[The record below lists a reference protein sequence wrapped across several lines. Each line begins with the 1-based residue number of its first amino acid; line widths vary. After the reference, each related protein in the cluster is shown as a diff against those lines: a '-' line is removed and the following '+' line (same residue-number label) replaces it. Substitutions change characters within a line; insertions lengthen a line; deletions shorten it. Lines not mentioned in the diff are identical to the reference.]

1 MNEEDLKARVTQMVK
16 QKKSEAYIKSYI
28 ADYRAKMNSPEN
40 KAAQEKEDS
49 PQEER
54 VALTVADASEEDIL
68 AISIDTDYWAKVK
81 KEQGITRDAVVP
93 GENKEHDEQIAKE
106 EKLAKSVETSGETS
120 EEAIEYSS
128 PDENWGLVK
137 DESGADDYGAT
148 TRKLRDAYT
157 RYGFDIKRPYDEDFD
172 ITFSGKK
179 DVRVTA
185 ENGDV
190 KTFDLSQDTA
200 KQEMDEWMRSRSVDK
215 YADFEKSLEGIAITS
230 DERTKAAED
239 SGSEFDNFIKETQD
253 LEAAQAWKEGDEPL
267 KNNKYHE
274 QIQYSCSVNVIR
286 EFGRSHCDKLMNM
299 KPSDIGKTEI
309 AKGFLGVTTGWK
321 HVNVKGANEFTQARL
336 SIAERAFR
344 EGLEDLS
351 PEEKKNYQLTKE
363 DRDKISIE
371 AEGIDKSDPEVKRIA
386 TDILTAQ
393 KEQGLIA
400 ERIAD
405 KASIWGTGKVGEFD
419 KDVLEAIGKEKL
431 DSLSKSKKAALGEYQ
446 VIKDKHTAIQEL
458 FKASG
463 EALKTY
469 DAQGKIDAVKDREF
483 KTQEEVDAAKNEI
496 ASIISTHEKLA
507 ADYNSK
513 LRNYDLIT
521 DAAVKAS
528 EKIGN
533 LQVDIDDVGSY
544 TQAVGL
550 EYGLANRM
558 GEALYNAGID
568 LAQGA
573 VSAGELVIDT
583 AKQGIIKSGHPVMSG
598 MMIAYENSGKGT
610 PSAMEKAHAAV
621 DAYQEK
627 WSSSVYHKQYDDI
640 ENASDFGEWFAVM
653 MAGQVPN
660 LALMSVA
667 GPASLYAM
675 GITSTGQKYLDLKA
689 QNKLYAESGGLYG
702 NEYSFEEMFL
712 NATVSGAAE
721 ALSEKITLGQVNAA
735 KGVFKGMI
743 KSKGVRAGVAEYLT
757 KNVFTSRALM
767 ATGKDLL
774 EEGASEAVATISG
787 NLMDIW
793 SGNRDAGFWDGV
805 EESFVSGVMM
815 SSALKSP
822 TLANHALSA
831 FSSPDTNTIREANLA
846 RINEL
851 SSALLGT
858 GANRKLHHTEEL
870 SEEARELM
878 ETELAEL
885 TAETTEMLERDIKR
899 VDILTEN
906 DKKKLLGLE
915 SGKRKIQA
923 QWESVKNDDT
933 LSESEKEAIKDRL
946 NKKMMANEATKA
958 EMLSQYEPNVADIK
972 YSETTMP
979 LKSPDQQFE
988 ENIEFAKK
996 HSALYGLEV
1005 NDTMSPTEIEAYLL
1019 EKGYS
1024 EKDAK
1029 DGRKSDGFIVGD
1041 NIVINR
1047 EVAMAKDAV
1056 TVGSHELL
1064 HGILKK
1070 AMNVNSDLSTKV
1082 ISQLKK
1088 EIGSQW
1094 SVVQQRIDDNY
1105 TPEYMEKNPD
1115 EYLTLVSDAIGK
1127 GEIKYEETVFDK
1139 IRDAFNEM
1147 GLFKK
1152 AGFNKIKFKTGKDVY
1167 RFLREYNKSIHKGA
1181 LSSKIV
1187 EATKGEGEVAES
1199 GDITHSMTSDQ
1210 RKAAAKSVKDLGVK
1224 HTNKSWRRGGAD
1236 AAIKDMKDNGYFD
1249 ALIASKYKVKPVP
1262 RDFIEKVYSEITP
1275 HIKRFKPEQN
1285 DNLFAYINSQIGNK
1299 AGNVY
1304 NKEYKVDEAMKGAKD
1319 IDAKTAEG
1327 TPVIQVE
1334 AETDAD
1340 VTSFEEQDMSMQAQ
1354 SRRAKLAEQG
1364 KSESDKYSGLRTE
1377 LGLEKPMMDKVRNA
1391 VMKTFGTKLPDVNSK
1406 KFKAALQKAYRTE
1419 LKKPIQDMIGKGATY
1434 DTFLTESFPTV
1445 FKFLPKET
1453 LLQMER
1459 NIDPAKR
1466 IFTKSE
1472 RITKPTE
1479 VDKLISDG
1487 LLPKDTN
1494 RLSGP
1499 TLITK
1504 LPYPGSKKVM
1514 AYFRGQNMENTLGY
1528 KVGASTLGTRKDKL
1542 AMEMGV
1548 ELGFDATMETVQ
1560 TPEVSNRRSDILSL
1574 TGQVQAEND
1583 VSVIGKQ
1590 IDRDPGIKFSKSV
1603 RKLAPLERKTFYN
1616 NLPIL
1621 SEALKKVNPNDEG
1634 AVVQVVKD
1642 VYGKHY
1648 TRSKAT
1654 ALAKDIAK
1662 MVDRYGA
1669 IEKRHANLNTK
1680 PEQAL
1685 NEYLTDNVKAAELS
1699 LNLAEFLELKDE
1711 DGKTLRLAKSFDNV
1725 DKINTGRAEAVT
1737 VANKL
1742 VEKYGKAEAL
1752 IMLVHASGMY
1762 ATSSKI
1768 GRGNFVV
1775 KNGVAVDAN
1784 NTGDG
1789 TQRYQFFEGKKDFN
1803 KSVLKEVFGDD
1814 VQLTEAG
1821 NLKKIQTIN
1830 GVKIDTSLLAETSKA
1845 AIADKDYVGR
1855 KKQAD
1860 TSELVVREIAQ
1871 HYKDQIENGALDKED
1886 FGMMMMSMASN
1897 MQSPLKRAANLGYI
1911 FKDKKGKK
1919 YKGKLRYEHMIP
1931 TNYMVMQLTDAYMN
1945 DGNVN
1950 LDALFKE
1957 YTVAVIPVTMDN
1969 ILDEVKLTQVMPL
1982 SYLVGKSSTQRYYN
1996 MSTFGHPDLYA
2007 IESLNPKDKSKVY
2020 GEAAAN
2026 TDFSIRDINARSKDS
2041 KVMDNAIKMSRS
2053 TTKPKGI
2060 TVLDFDDTL
2069 ATTKSNVWFTTPSAK
2084 GLNFELN
2091 PEDFYATLTG
2101 PEGTRVMWLNRDKST
2116 RGRGYGLIK
2125 VLDIDGKP
2133 MGSGSVVNPEMDFK
2147 EFLKKTRHQ
2156 ARSGGLMSNPRKVE
2170 VVRGVLNAEQFAK
2183 AGEDLLAEGVEFNFS
2198 EFDKVVDGKTAPL
2211 FNKAM
2216 KLSEKFGTE
2225 NMFILTA
2232 RSPASAKAIKQFLD
2246 AQGLKIP
2253 LKNITGLGK
2262 SEASAKANWIA
2273 EKVGEGYN
2281 DFYFADDAM
2290 QNVKAVKDMLD
2301 QFDVKGKVQQA
2312 RLKFSRSG
2320 PRVMS
2325 EIISEGETDLSS
2337 DLNTILEQTK
2347 GVDRKKVFSA
2357 AKARKR
2363 GKNKGK
2369 FKFFVPPSAD
2379 DFAGLMYAFMGK
2391 GKQGEKHHQ
2400 FFKENLFDPFSKGI
2414 RHLNRVKQ
2422 TVANDMKELRK
2433 AMPEVRKKLGKNIPG
2448 TEYTHEDAIRVYN
2461 WAKAGFDIP
2470 GLSETDKQTLINAVE
2485 NDASL
2490 NAFAQGVNSIGNTPG
2505 GMVEPDNHW
2514 LGGNI
2519 ALDLKEALDVA
2530 RGTYL
2535 QQWKEN
2541 KDVLFNEAN
2550 LNKIEAVY
2558 GSNFREAL
2566 EDSLYRMEFGGNKSR
2581 GSGRLLNNF
2590 TNWIHGSIGTTM
2602 FLNARSAMLQM
2613 ISNVNFVNWSDNNMV
2628 AAAGAFA
2635 NQKQYWSDV
2644 SMIFNSPFLKQRRS
2658 GIQTDVNAAE
2668 LLAQIK
2674 DSKNK
2679 AKAAT
2684 AYLLQLGFTPTQIA
2698 DSFAIATGGATFY
2711 RNRIKTYLKEG
2722 MTQAEAETKAFEDMM
2737 EIAEETQ
2744 QSTREDKI
2752 SQQQASPLGK
2762 FILAFQN
2769 TPMQYNR
2776 LIKKAAQD
2784 LVNGRG
2790 DAKANISRIIYYGGI
2805 QNLIFY
2811 GLQSALFAALFS
2823 DDEEDQLTDKKK
2835 ERVMNGMVDTL
2846 LRGSGMGGAIVA
2858 TVKNVILKFVKEEE
2872 KEQDDNWLTQANHA
2886 NTLIEALNISPPI
2899 GIKAR
2904 KLYSASQ
2911 TWDFNRD
2918 VIAHMSKTDIDNP
2931 VYDAAFSATEAV
2943 TNLPLSRLYNKYQNI
2958 SEALN
2963 ADNEMWQR
2971 IAMFLGWSKWN
2982 FGIKNQDVMTAK
2994 NEVKEIKAEERE
3006 ERAAQRKI
3014 EREAERAA
3022 EEAVIEQGF
3031 IEDQRQEREDGKEDI
3046 TCAAV
3051 NKSGKR
3057 CGKKVEGNGN
3067 YCTIHEEVEQRADNK
3082 KVQCSHVKAN
3092 GDRCKMQTTNK
3103 SGKCYYHD

>member
-1 MNEEDLKARVTQMVK
+1 MN
-16 QKKSEAYIKSYI
+16 
-28 ADYRAKMNSPEN
+28 
-40 KAAQEKEDS
+40 
-49 PQEER
+49 
-54 VALTVADASEEDIL
+54 
-68 AISIDTDYWAKVK
+68 
-81 KEQGITRDAVVP
+81 
-93 GENKEHDEQIAKE
+93 DEQVKRKAIDIHAYNQE
-106 EKLAKSVETSGETS
+106 ADLLAK
-120 EEAIEYSS
+120 
-128 PDENWGLVK
+128 
-137 DESGADDYGAT
+137 
-148 TRKLRDAYT
+148 
-157 RYGFDIKRPYDEDFD
+157 
-172 ITFSGKK
+172 
-179 DVRVTA
+179 RV
-185 ENGDV
+185 
-190 KTFDLSQDTA
+190 
-200 KQEMDEWMRSRSVDK
+200 
-215 YADFEKSLEGIAITS
+215 
-230 DERTKAAED
+230 
-239 SGSEFDNFIKETQD
+239 
-253 LEAAQAWKEGDEPL
+253 
-267 KNNKYHE
+267 
-274 QIQYSCSVNVIR
+274 
-286 EFGRSHCDKLMNM
+286 
-299 KPSDIGKTEI
+299 
-309 AKGFLGVTTGWK
+309 
-321 HVNVKGANEFTQARL
+321 
-336 SIAERAFR
+336 
-344 EGLEDLS
+344 
-351 PEEKKNYQLTKE
+351 
-363 DRDKISIE
+363 
-371 AEGIDKSDPEVKRIA
+371 
-386 TDILTAQ
+386 
-393 KEQGLIA
+393 
-400 ERIAD
+400 AD
-405 KASIWGTGKVGEFD
+405 KASKWGTGKIGDFD
-419 KDVLEAIGKEKL
+419 QDVLEAIGKEKL
-431 DSLSKSKKAALGEYQ
+431 EKLNKKQKATLGEYE
-446 VIKDKHTAIQEL
+446 VIKEKHTAIKEL
-458 FKASG
+458 FEASG
-463 EALKTY
+463 EALKNY
-469 DAQGKIDAVKDREF
+469 DAQGKIDAIKGREF
-483 KTQEEVDAAKNEI
+483 KTQEEVDTAKSEI
-496 ASIISTHEKLA
+496 ANIIAGHEKLVA
-507 ADYNSK
+507 NYSSK
-513 LRNYDLIT
+513 QRNYELIT

-528 EKIGN
+528 EKIGDI
-533 LQVDIDDVGSY
+533 QVDIEDVGSY
-544 TQAVGL
+544 TQLVGL
-550 EYGLANRM
+550 DYSLANRM
-558 GEALYNAGID
+558 GISLGNAAID
-568 LAQGA
+568 LVQGGVA
-573 VSAGELVIDT
+573 AGEMVVDL
-583 AKQGIIKSGHPVMSG
+583 AKQGIIASGDPVMRG
-598 MMIAYENSGKGT
+598 MLAAYEDSGDDN

-621 DAYQEK
+621 DAYQAEL
-627 WSSSVYHKQYDDI
+627 SDNMYHMQYDDI
-640 ENASDFGEWFAVM
+640 DNVGDFGEWFAVM

-660 LALMSVA
+660 LALMA
-667 GPASLYAM
+667 TTGGASLYAM

-689 QNKLYAESGGLYG
+689 QNKLHAESGGLYG
-702 NEYSFEEMFL
+702 NNYSFGEMFL

-721 ALSEKITLGQVNAA
+721 ALSEKITLGQVNTA

-743 KSKGVRAGVAEYLT
+743 KSKGVRAGVTDYLT
-757 KNVFTSRALM
+757 KNVFSAKALR

-774 EEGASEAVATISG
+774 EEGGSEAVATISG

-793 SGNRDAGFWDGV
+793 SGNREAGFWDGV

-815 SSALKSP
+815 SGALKSP
-822 TLANHALSA
+822 VVANHAMNA
-831 FSSPDTNTIREANLA
+831 FRSPDTDAIREANLT

-851 SSALLGT
+851 SESLL
-858 GANRKLHHTEEL
+858 NKDHEL
-870 SEEARELM
+870 SEDAQDVIQ
-878 ETELAEL
+878 TEIAEL

-915 SGKRKIQA
+915 RGKRKIQA

-933 LSESEKEAIKDRL
+933 LSETEKEAIEDRL
-946 NKKMMANEATKA
+946 TKKMMANNATKA
-958 EMLSQYEPNVADIK
+958 DMLSQYDPNVADIK

-1005 NDTMSPTEIEAYLL
+1005 NDEMSVEQIREKYGEEAA
-1019 EKGYS
+1019 S
-1024 EKDAK
+1024 
-1029 DGRKSDGFIVGD
+1029 SDGFIDGN

-1047 EVAMAKDAV
+1047 AVAAETGAV

-1070 AMNVNSDLSTKV
+1070 AMNVNTDLSTKV

-1105 TPEYMEKNPD
+1105 SPEYMEKNPD

-1187 EATKGEGEVAES
+1187 KATKGEGEVTES
-1199 GDITHSMTSDQ
+1199 GDITYSMTSDQ
-1210 RKAAAKSVKDLGVK
+1210 RKAAAKSVKDLGTK
-1224 HTNKSWRRGGAD
+1224 NTNKSWRRGGAD

-1262 RDFIEKVYSEITP
+1262 RDFVEKVYSEITP

-1327 TPVIQVE
+1327 APVIQVE
-1334 AETDAD
+1334 ADTDAG

-1419 LKKPIQDMIGKGATY
+1419 LKKPIQDMIGKGAAY

-1514 AYFRGQNMENTLGY
+1514 AYFRGQNMDNTLGY

-1548 ELGFDATMETVQ
+1548 ELGFDATMETIQ
-1560 TPEVSNRRSDILSL
+1560 TPEVSNRRSDILDL
-1574 TGQVQAEND
+1574 TGQVQAENE
-1583 VSVIGKQ
+1583 VSIIGKQ

-1621 SEALKKVNPNDEG
+1621 SEALKKVNPNDES

-1685 NEYLTDNVKAAELS
+1685 NEYLTDNIKAAELS

-1775 KNGVAVDAN
+1775 KNGVAVDVN

-1821 NLKKIQTIN
+1821 NLKKIQTID

-1845 AIADKDYVGR
+1845 ARADKDYVGR

-1897 MQSPLKRAANLGYI
+1897 MQSPLKRAANLGYM
-1911 FKDKKGKK
+1911 FKDKVGKK
-1919 YKGKLRYEHMIP
+1919 YKGEFRYEHMIP

-1969 ILDEVKLTQVMPL
+1969 ILDEVKLTQVMPMG
-1982 SYLVGKSSTQRYYN
+1982 YIVGNSSTQRYYN

-2007 IESLNPKDKSKVY
+2007 IESLNPKDKGKVY

-2026 TDFSIRDINARSKDS
+2026 IDFSIRDINARSKDS
-2041 KVMDNAIKMSRS
+2041 KVMDNAIKASRS
-2053 TTKPKGI
+2053 STKPKGI

-2133 MGSGSVVNPEMDFK
+2133 MGSGSVANPEMDFK

-2156 ARSGGLMSNPRKVE
+2156 ARSGGLMSNPRKVQ
-2170 VVRGVLNAEQFAK
+2170 VVQGVLNAEQFAK

-2198 EFDKVVDGKTAPL
+2198 EFNKVVDGKTAPL

-2232 RSPASAKAIKQFLD
+2232 RSPDSAKAIKQFLD

-2281 DFYFADDAM
+2281 DFYFADDAI

-2337 DLNTILEQTK
+2337 DLNTMLEQSK
-2347 GVDRKKVFSA
+2347 GVDRRKVFSA
-2357 AKARKR
+2357 VKARKR

-2400 FFKENLFDPFSKGI
+2400 FFKENLFDPFSKGV

-2541 KDVLFNEAN
+2541 KDILFTEAN

-2628 AAAGAFA
+2628 AAASAFA
-2635 NQKQYWSDV
+2635 NQKQYWGDV

-2711 RNRIKTYLKEG
+2711 RNRIKTYLKDG
-2722 MTQAEAETKAFEDMM
+2722 MTQADAETKAFEDMM

-2790 DAKANISRIIYYGGI
+2790 DAKANISRIVYYGGI

-2835 ERVMNGMVDTL
+2835 ERVANGMVDTL

-2858 TVKNVILKFVKEEE
+2858 TVKNVILKFMKEEE
-2872 KEQDDNWLTQANHA
+2872 KEQDDNWLSQANHA

-2958 SEALN
+2958 SESLN

-2982 FGIKNQDVMTAK
+2982 FGIKNQDVVAAK
-2994 NEVKEIKAEERE
+2994 GEVKEIKATEAEERKE
-3006 ERAAQRKI
+3006 MKKRAKD
-3014 EREAERAA
+3014 AERQAE
-3022 EEAVIEQGF
+3022 EEAVIESNLLEQD
-3031 IEDQRQEREDGKEDI
+3031 EERADGKEDI
-3046 TCAAV
+3046 KCAAV
-3051 NKSGKR
+3051 SRSGSR
-3057 CGKKVEGNGN
+3057 CGNKVKGGGNF
-3067 YCTIHEEVEQRADNK
+3067 CTIHEGAPQRADGEK
-3082 KVQCSHVKAN
+3082 KQCSHVKSN

>member
-1 MNEEDLKARVTQMVK
+1 MNEQLLKDLVATAQSDGYDWDTVVSKFPELKDYDLQVLKDYVATAEEYNYDYSVVNPKFPEFEVAEVK
-16 QKKSEAYIKSYI
+16 DESQPK
-28 ADYRAKMNSPEN
+28 
-40 KAAQEKEDS
+40 
-49 PQEER
+49 EER
-54 VALTVADASEEDIL
+54 VALTVADASAEDIT
-68 AISIDTDYWAKVK
+68 AVSIDTDYWAKVK

-93 GENKEHDEQIAKE
+93 GENTEHDEQIAKE

-137 DESGADDYGAT
+137 DESGANDYGAT
-148 TRKLRDAYT
+148 TKKLRDAYT

-172 ITFSGKK
+172 ITFSDKE

-200 KQEMDEWMRSRSVDK
+200 KQKMDEWMRSRSVDQ

-274 QIQYSCSVNVIR
+274 QIQHSCSVNTIR

-393 KEQGLIA
+393 KEQSLIA

-405 KASIWGTGKVGEFD
+405 KANIWGTGKVGEFD

-458 FKASG
+458 FKASS
-463 EALKTY
+463 EALKNY
-469 DAQGKIDAVKDREF
+469 DAQGKIDAVKRREF

-521 DAAVKAS
+521 DAAIKAS

-568 LAQGA
+568 LVQGA
-573 VSAGELVIDT
+573 VSAGELVVDT

-598 MMIAYENSGKGT
+598 MMIAYENSGKET
-610 PSAMEKAHAAV
+610 PSAIEKAHAAI

-660 LALMSVA
+660 LALMA
-667 GPASLYAM
+667 TTGPASLYAM

-757 KNVFTSRALM
+757 KNVFTSKALM
-767 ATGKDLL
+767 ATGKDLF

-793 SGNRDAGFWDGV
+793 SGNREAGFWDGV

-815 SSALKSP
+815 SAALKSP
-822 TLANHALSA
+822 TLANHAISA
-831 FSSPDTNTIREANLA
+831 FSSPDTDAIREANLA

-851 SSALLGT
+851 SGALLGT
-858 GANRKLHHTEEL
+858 SANRKLHHTEEL

-885 TAETTEMLERDIKR
+885 TAETTEMLEQDIKR

-933 LSESEKEAIKDRL
+933 LSETEKEAIKDRL

-958 EMLSQYEPNVADIK
+958 DMLSQYEPNVADIK

-1005 NDTMSPTEIEAYLL
+1005 NDEMSVEQIREKYGEEAA
-1019 EKGYS
+1019 S
-1024 EKDAK
+1024 
-1029 DGRKSDGFIVGD
+1029 SDGFIDGN

-1047 EVAMAKDAV
+1047 AVAAETGAV

-1070 AMNVNSDLSTKV
+1070 AMNVNTDLSTKV

-1105 TPEYMEKNPD
+1105 SPEYMEKNPD

-1181 LSSKIV
+1181 LSSEIV
-1187 EATKGEGEVAES
+1187 EATKGEGEVTES
-1199 GDITHSMTSDQ
+1199 GDITYSMTSDQ
-1210 RKAAAKSVKDLGVK
+1210 RKAAAKSVKDLGTK
-1224 HTNKSWRRGGAD
+1224 NTNKSWRRGGAD

-1249 ALIASKYKVKPVP
+1249 ALIVSKYKVKPVP
-1262 RDFIEKVYSEITP
+1262 RDFVEKVYSEITP

-1327 TPVIQVE
+1327 APVIQVE
-1334 AETDAD
+1334 AEADAG

-1391 VMKTFGTKLPDVNSK
+1391 VTKTFGTKLPDVNSK

-1419 LKKPIQDMIGKGATY
+1419 LKKPIQDMIGKGAAY

-1514 AYFRGQNMENTLGY
+1514 AYFRGQNMDNALGY

-1548 ELGFDATMETVQ
+1548 ELGLDATMETLKDPAVQ
-1560 TPEVSNRRSDILSL
+1560 ERRQGILEL
-1574 TGQVQAEND
+1574 QGVDQKKNETAI
-1583 VSVIGKQ
+1583 IGKQ
-1590 IDRDPGIKFSKSV
+1590 INRDPNIKFSLTAKKVAGLSASALLKTLDISNPVTFRKAPYIGAKGKEKFHKLVDWSREVEVKEAVLELGEHTRDVLTTFNDFTGGKYLSDIRTAMSGGQGISFFGLTSMFDSLTKGLQPGPKLFPRTKLAKDKTLDPDAV
-1603 RKLAPLERKTFYN
+1603 RKEDGKNVFGTKKNKLSEKEFVAKESKKLDELESFFTDLQAYLKDHSEHAWFFARMITDASSNTSSMTRVSAPVVAFPAYSNGNFIYGEIIVEEHSFPQNNVGTLLFHAAVTGASIKDIMKIIRGSYMQMGLLNSEAHPHDDMVTAAGYKTTMPDVFWDKVVPRLKDESLKITNGLASMIRYTMSGV
-1616 NLPIL
+1616 NLNMYMVPGTNQTITEYFGVGRFDNA
-1621 SEALKKVNPNDEG
+1621 SEALVNR
-1634 AVVQVVKD
+1634 Q
-1642 VYGKHY
+1642 
-1648 TRSKAT
+1648 
-1654 ALAKDIAK
+1654 
-1662 MVDRYGA
+1662 
-1669 IEKRHANLNTK
+1669 
-1680 PEQAL
+1680 
-1685 NEYLTDNVKAAELS
+1685 NEIITQFLTGEP
-1699 LNLAEFLELKDE
+1699 
-1711 DGKTLRLAKSFDNV
+1711 
-1725 DKINTGRAEAVT
+1725 
-1737 VANKL
+1737 
-1742 VEKYGKAEAL
+1742 
-1752 IMLVHASGMY
+1752 
-1762 ATSSKI
+1762 
-1768 GRGNFVV
+1768 
-1775 KNGVAVDAN
+1775 
-1784 NTGDG
+1784 
-1789 TQRYQFFEGKKDFN
+1789 TQI
-1803 KSVLKEVFGDD
+1803 
-1814 VQLTEAG
+1814 T
-1821 NLKKIQTIN
+1821 
-1830 GVKIDTSLLAETSKA
+1830 
-1845 AIADKDYVGR
+1845 
-1855 KKQAD
+1855 KKQATKMITEFAKVEGIVNSSEAKD
-1860 TSELVVREIAQ
+1860 TSI
-1871 HYKDQIENGALDKED
+1871 YDQALKT
-1886 FGMMMMSMASN
+1886 
-1897 MQSPLKRAANLGYI
+1897 KRAY
-1911 FKDKKGKK
+1911 
-1919 YKGKLRYEHMIP
+1919 
-1931 TNYMVMQLTDAYMN
+1931 
-1945 DGNVN
+1945 
-1950 LDALFKE
+1950 
-1957 YTVAVIPVTMDN
+1957 
-1969 ILDEVKLTQVMPL
+1969 
-1982 SYLVGKSSTQRYYN
+1982 SKS
-1996 MSTFGHPDLYA
+1996 
-2007 IESLNPKDKSKVY
+2007 
-2020 GEAAAN
+2020 
-2026 TDFSIRDINARSKDS
+2026 
-2041 KVMDNAIKMSRS
+2041 
-2053 TTKPKGI
+2053 TKPKGMS
-2060 TVLDFDDTL
+2060 TFDFDETL
-2069 ATTKSNVWFTTPSAK
+2069 
-2084 GLNFELN
+2084 
-2091 PEDFYATLTG
+2091 
-2101 PEGTRVMWLNRDKST
+2101 
-2116 RGRGYGLIK
+2116 I
-2125 VLDIDGKP
+2125 IDGKNFIVATDP
-2133 MGSGSVVNPEMDFK
+2133 ATGQQLEVKSHEWPLKGPELTAAGFEFDFSDFAK
-2147 EFLKKTRHQ
+2147 
-2156 ARSGGLMSNPRKVE
+2156 
-2170 VVRGVLNAEQFAK
+2170 VRGGKE
-2183 AGEDLLAEGVEFNFS
+2183 GPLLQ
-2198 EFDKVVDGKTAPL
+2198 K
-2211 FNKAM
+2211 M
-2216 KLSEKFGTE
+2216 KNQISKYGSSNVFV
-2225 NMFILTA
+2225 LTA
-2232 RSPASAKAIKQFLD
+2232 RQQDSAQPIHEWLKN
-2246 AQGLKIP
+2246 QGISIP
-2253 LKNITGLGK
+2253 IENITGLGK
-2262 SEASAKANWIA
+2262 SEGSAKGEWMLQKFA
-2273 EKVGEGYN
+2273 EGYN
-2281 DFYFADDAM
+2281 DMYFVDDALP
-2290 QNVKAVKDMLD
+2290 NVAAVKEVLSELD
-2301 QFDVKGKVQQA
+2301 IKSKVVQA
-2312 RLKFSRSG
+2312 KLKFSRSG

-2347 GVDRKKVFSA
+2347 GVDRKKAFSA

-2541 KDVLFNEAN
+2541 KDILFTEAN

-2613 ISNVNFVNWSDNNMV
+2613 ISNVNFVNWGDNNMV
-2628 AAAGAFA
+2628 AAASAFA

-2711 RNRIKTYLKEG
+2711 RNRIKTYLKDG
-2722 MTQAEAETKAFEDMM
+2722 MTQADAETKAFEDMM

-2790 DAKANISRIIYYGGI
+2790 DAKANISRIVYYGGI

-2835 ERVMNGMVDTL
+2835 ERVANGMVDTL

-2858 TVKNVILKFVKEEE
+2858 TVKNVIFKFMKEEE
-2872 KEQDDNWLTQANHA
+2872 KEQDDNWLSQANHA

-2958 SEALN
+2958 SESLN

-2982 FGIKNQDVMTAK
+2982 FGIKNQDVVAAK
-2994 NEVKEIKAEERE
+2994 GEVKEIKAVEAEERRE
-3006 ERAAQRKI
+3006 MKKRAKD
-3014 EREAERAA
+3014 AERQAE
-3022 EEAVIEQGF
+3022 EEAVIESNLLEQD
-3031 IEDQRQEREDGKEDI
+3031 EERADGKEDI
-3046 TCAAV
+3046 KCAAV
-3051 NKSGKR
+3051 SRSGSR
-3057 CGKKVEGNGN
+3057 CGNKVKDGGNF
-3067 YCTIHEEVEQRADNK
+3067 CTIHEDAPQRADGQK
-3082 KVQCSHVKAN
+3082 KQCSHVKSS
-3092 GDRCKMQTTNK
+3092 GDRCKMKTTNK

>member
-1 MNEEDLKARVTQMVK
+1 MNEQLLKDLVATAQSDGYDWDTVVSKFPELKDYDLQVLKDYVATAEEYNYDYSVVNSKFPEFEVAEVK
-16 QKKSEAYIKSYI
+16 DESQPK
-28 ADYRAKMNSPEN
+28 
-40 KAAQEKEDS
+40 
-49 PQEER
+49 EER
-54 VALTVADASEEDIL
+54 VALTVADASAKDIT
-68 AISIDTDYWAKVK
+68 AVSIDTNYWDN
-81 KEQGITRDAVVP
+81 QGVDRNTVVP
-93 GENKEHDEQIAKE
+93 GENEEHDDQIEKE
-106 EKLAKSVETSGETS
+106 EKLAKSIKTSGSKPEDDSSSTEGMPEVS
-120 EEAIEYSS
+120 LIEF
-128 PDENWGLVK
+128 PKVENAGKILNDK
-137 DESGADDYGAT
+137 YA
-148 TRKLRDAYT
+148 
-157 RYGFDIKRPYDEDFD
+157 RYGFDIASEYDTEFFGGDKENIIVVD
-172 ITFSGKK
+172 K
-179 DVRVTA
+179 DG
-185 ENGDV
+185 NK
-190 KTFDLSQDTA
+190 KTFDLRDEDA
-200 KQEMDEWMRSRSVDK
+200 KEDMDAWMRGRAVDQL
-215 YADFEKSLEGIAITS
+215 ADWEKSLEGVKITAK
-230 DERTKAAED
+230 EREDALAKATKEVEED
-239 SGSEFDNFIKETQD
+239 SQQESD
-253 LEAAQAWKEGDEPL
+253 LTVGEYKRLNTTPGGPDVFKTDAAL
-267 KNNKYHE
+267 
-274 QIQYSCSVNVIR
+274 R
-286 EFGRSHCDKLMNM
+286 ESSSALN
-299 KPSDIGKTEI
+299 
-309 AKGFLGVTTGWK
+309 
-321 HVNVKGANEFTQARL
+321 QARATV
-336 SIAERAFR
+336 AETNFR
-344 EGLEDLS
+344 ENLQHDDGTPYSDKE
-351 PEEKKNYQLTKE
+351 KE
-363 DRDKISIE
+363 DYQITEDDREWGIP
-371 AEGIDKSDPEVKRIA
+371 AELNALAMNDEQVKRKAI
-386 TDILTAQ
+386 DIHAYNQEADLLA
-393 KEQGLIA
+393 K
-400 ERIAD
+400 RVAD
-405 KASIWGTGKVGEFD
+405 KASKWGTGKIGDFD
-419 KDVLEAIGKEKL
+419 QDVLEAIGKEKL
-431 DSLSKSKKAALGEYQ
+431 EKLNKKQKATLGEYE
-446 VIKDKHTAIQEL
+446 VIKEKHTAIKEL
-458 FKASG
+458 FEASG
-463 EALKTY
+463 EALKNY
-469 DAQGKIDAVKDREF
+469 DAQGKIDAIKDREF
-483 KTQEEVDAAKNEI
+483 KTQEEVDTAKSEI
-496 ASIISTHEKLA
+496 ANIIAGHEKLVA
-507 ADYNSK
+507 NYSSK
-513 LRNYDLIT
+513 QRNYELIT

-528 EKIGN
+528 EKIGDI
-533 LQVDIDDVGSY
+533 QVDIEDVGSY
-544 TQAVGL
+544 TQLVGL
-550 EYGLANRM
+550 DYSLANRM
-558 GEALYNAGID
+558 GISLGNAAID
-568 LAQGA
+568 LVQGGVA
-573 VSAGELVIDT
+573 AGEMVVDL
-583 AKQGIIKSGHPVMSG
+583 AKQGIIASGDPVMRG
-598 MMIAYENSGKGT
+598 MLAAYEDSGDDN

-621 DAYQEK
+621 DAYQAEL
-627 WSSSVYHKQYDDI
+627 SDNMYHMQYDDI
-640 ENASDFGEWFAVM
+640 DNVGDFGEWFAVM

-660 LALMSVA
+660 LALMA
-667 GPASLYAM
+667 TTGGASLYAM

-689 QNKLYAESGGLYG
+689 QNKLHAESGGLYG
-702 NEYSFEEMFL
+702 NNYSFGEMFL

-721 ALSEKITLGQVNAA
+721 ALSEKITLGQVNTA

-743 KSKGVRAGVAEYLT
+743 KSKGVRAGVTDYLT
-757 KNVFTSRALM
+757 KNVFSAKALR

-774 EEGASEAVATISG
+774 EEGGSEAVATISG

-793 SGNRDAGFWDGV
+793 SGNREAGFWDGV

-815 SSALKSP
+815 SGALKSP
-822 TLANHALSA
+822 VVANHAMNA
-831 FSSPDTNTIREANLA
+831 FRSPDTDAIRDANLT

-851 SSALLGT
+851 SESLL
-858 GANRKLHHTEEL
+858 NKDHEL
-870 SEEARELM
+870 SEDAQDVIQ
-878 ETELAEL
+878 TEIAEL

-915 SGKRKIQA
+915 RGKRKIQA

-933 LSESEKEAIKDRL
+933 LSETEKEAIEDRL
-946 NKKMMANEATKA
+946 TKKMMANNATKA
-958 EMLSQYEPNVADIK
+958 DMLSQYDPNVADIK

-1005 NDTMSPTEIEAYLL
+1005 NDEMSVEQIREKYGEEAA
-1019 EKGYS
+1019 S
-1024 EKDAK
+1024 
-1029 DGRKSDGFIVGD
+1029 SDGFIDGN

-1047 EVAMAKDAV
+1047 AVAAETGAV

-1070 AMNVNSDLSTKV
+1070 AMNVNTDLSTKV

-1105 TPEYMEKNPD
+1105 SPEYMEKNPD

-1187 EATKGEGEVAES
+1187 KATKGEGEVTES
-1199 GDITHSMTSDQ
+1199 GDITYSMTSDQ
-1210 RKAAAKSVKDLGVK
+1210 RKAAAKSVKDLGTK
-1224 HTNKSWRRGGAD
+1224 NTNKSWRRGGAD

-1262 RDFIEKVYSEITP
+1262 RDFVEKVYSEITP

-1327 TPVIQVE
+1327 APVIQVE
-1334 AETDAD
+1334 AEADAG

-1391 VMKTFGTKLPDVNSK
+1391 VTKTFGTKLPDVNSK

-1419 LKKPIQDMIGKGATY
+1419 LKKPIQDMIGKGAAY

-1514 AYFRGQNMENTLGY
+1514 AYFRGQNMDNALGY

-1548 ELGFDATMETVQ
+1548 ELGLDATMETLKDPAVQ
-1560 TPEVSNRRSDILSL
+1560 ERRQGILEL
-1574 TGQVQAEND
+1574 QGVDQKKNETAI
-1583 VSVIGKQ
+1583 IGKQ
-1590 IDRDPGIKFSKSV
+1590 INRDPNIKFSFTAKKVAESSSNGLLKDLGISNPVVFRKAPYIGAKGKEKFHKLVDWSREVEVKKAVLELSEHTRNVLTTFNDFTGGKYLSDIRTAMSGGQGISFFGLTSMFDSLTKGLQPGPKLFPRTKYAKDKTLDPNAV
-1603 RKLAPLERKTFYN
+1603 RKEDGKNVFGTKKNKLSEKEFVAKQSKKLDELESFFTDLQAYLKDHSEHAWFWSRMVTDASSNQDSMTRVSAPVMAFPAYSNGNFIYGEIIVEEHSFPQNNVGTLLFHAAATDASIKDVMKIIRGSYMQMGLLNSEAHPHDDMVTAAGYKTTMPDVFWDKVVPRLKDESLKITNGLASMIRYTMSGV
-1616 NLPIL
+1616 NLNMYMVPGTNQTITEYFGVDRFDNA
-1621 SEALKKVNPNDEG
+1621 SEALVNR
-1634 AVVQVVKD
+1634 Q
-1642 VYGKHY
+1642 
-1648 TRSKAT
+1648 
-1654 ALAKDIAK
+1654 
-1662 MVDRYGA
+1662 
-1669 IEKRHANLNTK
+1669 
-1680 PEQAL
+1680 
-1685 NEYLTDNVKAAELS
+1685 NEIITQFLTGEP
-1699 LNLAEFLELKDE
+1699 
-1711 DGKTLRLAKSFDNV
+1711 
-1725 DKINTGRAEAVT
+1725 
-1737 VANKL
+1737 
-1742 VEKYGKAEAL
+1742 
-1752 IMLVHASGMY
+1752 
-1762 ATSSKI
+1762 
-1768 GRGNFVV
+1768 
-1775 KNGVAVDAN
+1775 
-1784 NTGDG
+1784 
-1789 TQRYQFFEGKKDFN
+1789 TQI
-1803 KSVLKEVFGDD
+1803 
-1814 VQLTEAG
+1814 T
-1821 NLKKIQTIN
+1821 
-1830 GVKIDTSLLAETSKA
+1830 
-1845 AIADKDYVGR
+1845 
-1855 KKQAD
+1855 KKQATKMITEFAKVEGIVNSSEAKD
-1860 TSELVVREIAQ
+1860 TSV
-1871 HYKDQIENGALDKED
+1871 YDQALKT
-1886 FGMMMMSMASN
+1886 
-1897 MQSPLKRAANLGYI
+1897 KRAY
-1911 FKDKKGKK
+1911 
-1919 YKGKLRYEHMIP
+1919 
-1931 TNYMVMQLTDAYMN
+1931 
-1945 DGNVN
+1945 
-1950 LDALFKE
+1950 
-1957 YTVAVIPVTMDN
+1957 
-1969 ILDEVKLTQVMPL
+1969 
-1982 SYLVGKSSTQRYYN
+1982 SKS
-1996 MSTFGHPDLYA
+1996 
-2007 IESLNPKDKSKVY
+2007 
-2020 GEAAAN
+2020 
-2026 TDFSIRDINARSKDS
+2026 
-2041 KVMDNAIKMSRS
+2041 
-2053 TTKPKGI
+2053 TKPKGMS
-2060 TVLDFDDTL
+2060 TFDFDETL
-2069 ATTKSNVWFTTPSAK
+2069 
-2084 GLNFELN
+2084 
-2091 PEDFYATLTG
+2091 
-2101 PEGTRVMWLNRDKST
+2101 
-2116 RGRGYGLIK
+2116 I
-2125 VLDIDGKP
+2125 IDGKNFIVATDP
-2133 MGSGSVVNPEMDFK
+2133 ATGQQLEVKSHEWPLKGPELTAAGFEFDFSDFAK
-2147 EFLKKTRHQ
+2147 
-2156 ARSGGLMSNPRKVE
+2156 
-2170 VVRGVLNAEQFAK
+2170 VRGGKE
-2183 AGEDLLAEGVEFNFS
+2183 GPLLQ
-2198 EFDKVVDGKTAPL
+2198 K
-2211 FNKAM
+2211 M
-2216 KLSEKFGTE
+2216 KNQISKYGSSNVFV
-2225 NMFILTA
+2225 LTA
-2232 RSPASAKAIKQFLD
+2232 RQQDSAQPIHEWLKN
-2246 AQGLKIP
+2246 QGINIP
-2253 LKNITGLGK
+2253 IKNITGLGK
-2262 SEASAKANWIA
+2262 SEGSAKGEWMLQ
-2273 EKVGEGYN
+2273 KFSEGYN
-2281 DFYFADDAM
+2281 DIYFVDDALP
-2290 QNVKAVKDMLD
+2290 NVAAVKEVLSELD
-2301 QFDVKGKVQQA
+2301 IKSKVVQA
-2312 RLKFSRSG
+2312 KLKFSRSG

-2400 FFKENLFDPFSKGI
+2400 FFKENLFDPFSKGV

-2541 KDVLFNEAN
+2541 KDILFTEAN

-2628 AAAGAFA
+2628 AAASAFA
-2635 NQKQYWSDV
+2635 NQKQYWGDV

-2711 RNRIKTYLKEG
+2711 RNRIKTYLKDG
-2722 MTQAEAETKAFEDMM
+2722 MTQADAETKAFEDMM

-2790 DAKANISRIIYYGGI
+2790 DAKANISRIVYYGGI

-2835 ERVMNGMVDTL
+2835 ERVANGMVDTL

-2858 TVKNVILKFVKEEE
+2858 TVKNVILKFMKEEE
-2872 KEQDDNWLTQANHA
+2872 KEQDDNWLSQANHA

-2958 SEALN
+2958 SESLN

-2982 FGIKNQDVMTAK
+2982 FGIKNQDVVAAK
-2994 NEVKEIKAEERE
+2994 GEVKEIKAVEAEERRE
-3006 ERAAQRKI
+3006 MKKRAKD
-3014 EREAERAA
+3014 AERQAE
-3022 EEAVIEQGF
+3022 EEAVIESNLLEQD
-3031 IEDQRQEREDGKEDI
+3031 EERADGKEDI
-3046 TCAAV
+3046 KCAAV
-3051 NKSGKR
+3051 SRSGSR
-3057 CGKKVEGNGN
+3057 CGNKVKGGGNF
-3067 YCTIHEEVEQRADNK
+3067 CTIHEGAPQRADGEK
-3082 KVQCSHVKAN
+3082 KQCSHVKSN

>member
-1 MNEEDLKARVTQMVK
+1 MNEEELNAIVDKM
-16 QKKSEAYIKSYI
+16 I
-28 ADYRAKMNSPEN
+28 ADGSSDDEIRAKLTELRSQPASTSEPD
-40 KAAQEKEDS
+40 KK
-49 PQEER
+49 EER
-54 VALTVADASEEDIL
+54 VALTVADASAEDIA
-68 AISIDTDYWAKVK
+68 AISIDTDYWGKQDVK
-81 KEQGITRDAVVP
+81 REDVKT
-93 GENKEHDEQIAKE
+93 GENKLHDEQIAKE
-106 EKLAKSVETSGETS
+106 EKIAKSVKTSGDTS
-120 EEAIEYSS
+120 EEVVA
-128 PDENWGLVK
+128 
-137 DESGADDYGAT
+137 
-148 TRKLRDAYT
+148 TRKLPSVSGIDIKEYIGPMGNKVSSYNKDTMKSLNSAYT
-157 RYGFDIKRPYDEDFD
+157 RYGFEIGSVPGEDK
-172 ITFSGKK
+172 ISVTSKK
-179 DVRVTA
+179 GDA
-185 ENGDV
+185 E
-190 KTFDLSQDTA
+190 TFDLTKDEGKKA
-200 KQEMDEWMRSRSVDK
+200 MDEWMRSRSVDQ
-215 YADFEKSLEGIAITS
+215 YASFEKSLEGVAVTGT
-230 DERTKAAED
+230 ERKEI
-239 SGSEFDNFIKETQD
+239 SEANT
-253 LEAAQAWKEGDEPL
+253 GD
-267 KNNKYHE
+267 
-274 QIQYSCSVNVIR
+274 
-286 EFGRSHCDKLMNM
+286 F
-299 KPSDIGKTEI
+299 
-309 AKGFLGVTTGWK
+309 
-321 HVNVKGANEFTQARL
+321 
-336 SIAERAFR
+336 ERAFSGSTGTAYDAEIELKER
-344 EGLEDLS
+344 GLAGGIGSSLDETGTKTTADKAFEQAAFNLTKSKFIQELDLTE
-351 PEEKKNYQLTKE
+351 EEKKNYKLTNDDIGRIKFRAKKE
-363 DRDKISIE
+363 IAYDNPKAKE
-371 AEGIDKSDPEVKRIA
+371 LAIDIMNGNS
-386 TDILTAQ
+386 
-393 KEQGLIA
+393 EQGLIA
-400 ERIAD
+400 GRIAN
-405 KASIWGTGKVGEFD
+405 KASIWGTGKIGDFD
-419 KDVLEAIGKEKL
+419 QDVLEAIGKEKL
-431 DSLSKSKKAALGEYQ
+431 ESLSDSKKAALGEYQ
-446 VIKDKHTAIQEL
+446 VIKGKHTAIQEL

-463 EALKTY
+463 EALKNY
-469 DAQGKIDAVKDREF
+469 DAQGKIDAIKGREF
-483 KTQEEVDAAKNEI
+483 KTQEEVDTAKSEI
-496 ASIISTHEKLA
+496 ANIIAGHEKLS
-507 ADYNSK
+507 ADYSGK

-528 EKIGN
+528 EKIGK

-544 TQAVGL
+544 TQAVAL
-550 EYGLANRM
+550 DYGLLNRM
-558 GEALYNAGID
+558 GESLGNAAID
-568 LAQGA
+568 LVQGG
-573 VSAGELVIDT
+573 VSAGELVLDV
-583 AKQGIIKSGHPVMSG
+583 AKQGIVATGGPVMKG
-598 MMIAYENSGKGT
+598 MLAAYENSGDDN
-610 PSAMEKAHAAV
+610 PSAFEKAHAAV
-621 DAYQEK
+621 DAYQAE
-627 WSSSVYHKQYDDI
+627 WSNSMYHMQYDDVDS
-640 ENASDFGEWFAVM
+640 ASDFGEWFAVM

-660 LALMSVA
+660 LALMA
-667 GPASLYAM
+667 TTGGASLYAM

-702 NEYSFEEMFL
+702 NEYSFGEMFL

-743 KSKGVRAGVAEYLT
+743 KSKGVRAGVKDYLT
-757 KNVFTSRALM
+757 KNVFSAKALR
-767 ATGKDLL
+767 ATGKDFL
-774 EEGASEAVATISG
+774 EEGGSEAVATISG
-787 NLMDIW
+787 NLMDIF
-793 SGNRDAGFWDGV
+793 SGNREAGFWDGV

-815 SSALKSP
+815 SGALKSP
-822 TLANHALSA
+822 TLANHAMSA
-831 FSSPDTNTIREANLA
+831 FRSPDTDAIREANLT

-851 SSALLGT
+851 SESLL
-858 GANRKLHHTEEL
+858 NKDHEL
-870 SEEARELM
+870 SSEAVDVIQ
-878 ETELAEL
+878 TELAEL
-885 TAETTEMLERDIKR
+885 TAETADMLERDIKI
-899 VDILTEN
+899 VDTLTDN

-923 QWESVKNDDT
+923 QWESVKNDNT
-933 LSESEKEAIKDRL
+933 LSETEKEAIESRL
-946 NKKMMANEATKA
+946 KKKVMANNATKA
-958 EMLSQYEPNVADIK
+958 EMLSQYTPEAADIK

-979 LKSPDQQFE
+979 LKSPDQKLE

-1005 NDTMSPTEIEAYLL
+1005 NDEMSVEQIREEYGDEGA
-1019 EKGYS
+1019 E
-1024 EKDAK
+1024 
-1029 DGRKSDGFIVGD
+1029 SDGFLDPKTNRI
-1041 NIVINR
+1041 IINK
-1047 EVAMAKDAV
+1047 EVAADKKAV

-1070 AMNVNSDLSTKV
+1070 SMADGDLSTDV

-1094 SVVQQRIDDNY
+1094 SVVQERIDENY
-1105 TPEYMEKNPD
+1105 SPEYMEKNPD
-1115 EYLTLVSDAIGK
+1115 EYLTLVSDAIANGD
-1127 GEIKYEETVFDK
+1127 ITYEETTFDK
-1139 IRDAFNEM
+1139 LKEVFIPIFRKL
-1147 GLFKK
+1147 GFKQ
-1152 AGFNKIKFKTGKDVY
+1152 IKFNTGKDVY
-1167 RFLREYNKSIHKGA
+1167 SFLKEYNKSIHKGA
-1181 LSSKIV
+1181 LATDIV
-1187 EATKGEGEVAES
+1187 KATQTEADANNIGIKP
-1199 GDITHSMTSDQ
+1199 SMTSDQ
-1210 RKAAAKSVKDLGVK
+1210 KKAAARNVKELGSK
-1224 HTNKSWRRGGAD
+1224 ETNKSWRRGGAD
-1236 AAIKDMKDNGYFD
+1236 AAIKNIKDNGYFD

-1262 RDFIEKVYSEITP
+1262 RDFVEKVYSEITP

-1304 NKEYKVDEAMKGAKD
+1304 NSEYKVDEAMRGSKD
-1319 IDAKTAEG
+1319 IDAKTSEG
-1327 TPVIQVE
+1327 APVIQVA

-1354 SRRAKLAEQG
+1354 SKRTKLAEQG

-1377 LGLEKPMMDKVRNA
+1377 LGLEKSMMDRVRNA
-1391 VMKTFGTKLPDVNSK
+1391 VTKTFGTKLPDVNSK

-1479 VDKLISDG
+1479 VDKLINDG

-1514 AYFRGQNMENTLGY
+1514 AYFRGKNMDNTLGY

-1560 TPEVSNRRSDILSL
+1560 QPEVADRREGILGL
-1574 TGQVQAEND
+1574 TGQAQAEND
-1583 VSVIGKQ
+1583 VAVMAKQ
-1590 IDRDPGIKFSKSV
+1590 INRDPSIKFSKSSDKQVQSEYV
-1603 RKLAPLERKTFYN
+1603 RNYGTAKGEKIRAMYPDLANEVEDYAITSILQIDAGGYNSQVLNDKNTPESLKKFFETRGKKQVIYIGPRIFSINSDGKGVLNKTGENYAN
-1616 NLPIL
+1616 EVAKMASTIHPSVSNDMLLPIL
-1621 SEALKKVNPNDEG
+1621 GIKDSGKYDGGTTFSTRSLHPLAIPKQVNEITGRELSESQIAAEEKLMEDNGIIAADLKLATPMVMKGEVAEMFAEVESQPTLKLKQEKWKEQKKRRDGMNRGNKALLKYIVLKLEQAAKQGELSDITQYHLGAMQTNIVEGLRALSTYEYQYLTEGKQYPIVSKRGGKFQILKRPTTLGRSTKDYLESKDWADYNKQWEDTVDYKEVYNQNLVSNKVKAYAKVNEVSIELAAQNVTIKELMPKNEHVGASATTNAEINVYVNSAGANMSINDIG
-1634 AVVQVVKD
+1634 NHHRSFFGPKFLMD
-1642 VYGKHY
+1642 KH
-1648 TRSKAT
+1648 
-1654 ALAKDIAK
+1654 LDAK
-1662 MVDRYGA
+1662 
-1669 IEKRHANLNTK
+1669 
-1680 PEQAL
+1680 
-1685 NEYLTDNVKAAELS
+1685 
-1699 LNLAEFLELKDE
+1699 
-1711 DGKTLRLAKSFDNV
+1711 
-1725 DKINTGRAEAVT
+1725 
-1737 VANKL
+1737 
-1742 VEKYGKAEAL
+1742 
-1752 IMLVHASGMY
+1752 
-1762 ATSSKI
+1762 
-1768 GRGNFVV
+1768 
-1775 KNGVAVDAN
+1775 
-1784 NTGDG
+1784 
-1789 TQRYQFFEGKKDFN
+1789 
-1803 KSVLKEVFGDD
+1803 
-1814 VQLTEAG
+1814 
-1821 NLKKIQTIN
+1821 
-1830 GVKIDTSLLAETSKA
+1830 VKIDGMLVDNKVSFEGDLRLTKFAGKRRNSIYHSSGVDVSQYVVEN
-1845 AIADKDYVGR
+1845 KD
-1855 KKQAD
+1855 
-1860 TSELVVREIAQ
+1860 
-1871 HYKDQIENGALDKED
+1871 
-1886 FGMMMMSMASN
+1886 
-1897 MQSPLKRAANLGYI
+1897 
-1911 FKDKKGKK
+1911 
-1919 YKGKLRYEHMIP
+1919 
-1931 TNYMVMQLTDAYMN
+1931 
-1945 DGNVN
+1945 
-1950 LDALFKE
+1950 
-1957 YTVAVIPVTMDN
+1957 
-1969 ILDEVKLTQVMPL
+1969 
-1982 SYLVGKSSTQRYYN
+1982 
-1996 MSTFGHPDLYA
+1996 A
-2007 IESLNPKDKSKVY
+2007 IEEVRNKYIP
-2020 GEAAAN
+2020 E
-2026 TDFSIRDINARSKDS
+2026 INNRVK
-2041 KVMDNAIKMSRS
+2041 AIEPMNKALKASRS
-2053 TTKPKGI
+2053 SVKPKGI

-2069 ATTKSNVWFTTPSAK
+2069 ATTKSNVLYTMPDGTT
-2084 GLNFELN
+2084 
-2091 PEDFYATLTG
+2091 
-2101 PEGTRVMWLNRDKST
+2101 
-2116 RGRGYGLIK
+2116 
-2125 VLDIDGKP
+2125 GK
-2133 MGSGSVVNPEMDFK
+2133 
-2147 EFLKKTRHQ
+2147 
-2156 ARSGGLMSNPRKVE
+2156 
-2170 VVRGVLNAEQFAK
+2170 LNAEEFAK
-2183 AGEDLLAEGVEFNFS
+2183 KGGDLLAQGVKFDFS
-2198 EFDKVVDGKTAPL
+2198 EFNKVVDGKTAPL

-2216 KLSEKFGTE
+2216 KLSGKFGTE

-2232 RSPASAKAIKQFLD
+2232 RAPASQLAIKQFLD
-2246 AQGLKIP
+2246 AQGLNIP

-2312 RLKFSRSG
+2312 RLKFSKSG
-2320 PRVMS
+2320 PKKMAD
-2325 EIISEGETDLSS
+2325 IISEGETDLSS
-2337 DLNTILEQTK
+2337 DLNTILEQSK
-2347 GVDRKKVFSA
+2347 GVSREKVFSA

-2414 RHLNRVKQ
+2414 RHLNVIKQ

-2433 AMPEVRKKLGKNIPG
+2433 AMPEVRKKLDKTVPG

-2490 NAFAQGVNSIGNTPG
+2490 NAFAQGVNSISNTPG
-2505 GMVEPDNHW
+2505 GMVEPGNHW

-2530 RGTYL
+2530 RGTHL

-2541 KDVLFNEAN
+2541 KDILFTEAN

-2628 AAAGAFA
+2628 AAASAFA

-2674 DSKNK
+2674 DSKNQV
-2679 AKAAT
+2679 KAAT

-2776 LIKKAAQD
+2776 LIKKASQD

-2790 DAKANISRIIYYGGI
+2790 DPKANISRIVYYGGI

-2846 LRGSGMGGAIVA
+2846 LRGSGIGGAVVA
-2858 TVKNVILKFVKEEE
+2858 TVKNVIFRFIKEEE

-2931 VYDAAFSATEAV
+2931 VYDAMASATEAV
-2943 TNLPLSRLYNKYQNI
+2943 TNIPLSRLYGKYQNI

-2971 IAMFLGWSKWN
+2971 TAMLLGWNKWS
-2982 FGIKNQDVMTAK
+2982 FGIKNQNVVAAK
-2994 NEVKEIKAEERE
+2994 GEVKEIKAAEAEERRE
-3006 ERAAQRKI
+3006 MKKRAKETERQ
-3014 EREAERAA
+3014 AEQ
-3022 EEAVIEQGF
+3022 EAVIEANLL
-3031 IEDQRQEREDGKEDI
+3031 DQDEERADGKEDI
-3046 TCAAV
+3046 KCAAV
-3051 NKSGKR
+3051 SKSGNR
-3057 CGKKVEGNGN
+3057 CGKKVKGSGN
-3067 YCTIHEEVEQRADNK
+3067 YCTVHESAPSRRDGEK
-3082 KVQCSHVKAN
+3082 TQCSHVKSD
-3092 GDRCKMQTTNK
+3092 GKRCKMKTPNQ